1 MADINVVPKKRSS
14 VWMWVI
20 LAVIVALVL
29 FMLMGAFSNDAANEL
44 SEMLNNYPLEVSAVL
59 QNG

>member
-29 FMLMGAFSNDAANEL
+29 FMLMGAFSNEAANEL

>member
-29 FMLMGAFSNDAANEL
+29 FMLMGAFSNEAANEL
-44 SEMLNNYPLEVSAVL
+44 SEMLNNYPGEVSAVL